1 MIELIKGADMTFK
14 CQLYGLSHDEC
25 AQLNAFLDENLC
37 TGRIHVLN
45 SPMASPFFFVKK
57 KDG

>member
-1 MIELIKGADMTFK
+1 MFK
-14 CQLYGLSHDEC
+14 CQLYGLSHEERT
-25 AQLNAFLDENLC
+25 QLDTFLEENLR
-37 TGRIHVLN
+37 TGQICVSS